1 MRTGKAYQPAKA
13 RIPFGGNNV
22 PGNLAH
28 QGNDDATE
36 GATPVKFTQLEDR
49 DGGIRTCYTAYKSI
63 QVSLALSGNPER
75 TWLPTGSTLG

>member
-13 RIPFGGNNV
+13 QIPFGGNNV

-28 QGNDDATE
+28 RGNDDAAE

-49 DGGIRTCYTAYKSI
+49 GGVASVLVTLCTSRFKS
-63 QVSLALSGNPER
+63 V
-75 TWLPTGSTLG
+75 